1 MSAEAKQDVV
11 GNLMGCALSLSAFYI
26 SGDISAKLMLLQNA
40 YKEYSA
46 LSNKLA
52 SGNISVSDLDIAT
65 PVAKEKLSTEI
76 ERRTDIDFDAG
87 ENEKL
92 AHSSP
97 SKIDQMVN
105 FLKQKRDFEINVSV
119 NFKEPEEEET

>member
-11 GNLMGCALSLSAFYI
+11 GNLMGCAISLSAFYI

-92 AHSSP
+92 VHSSP